1 MRRLAAAAVLAFTLA
16 GAGGQAGPA
25 AAADTFEAQTYS
37 PPKPAPGFSLPGLDG
52 RVTALSDLRGRV
64 ALLFFWAT
72 W

>member
-1 MRRLAAAAVLAFTLA
+1 MRRLAAAVVVALLLV
-16 GAGGQAGPA
+16 GSA
-25 AAADTFEAQTYS
+25 AAAPDFEVQTYS
-37 PPKPAPGFSLPGLDG
+37 PRKAAPAFSLPGLDG

>member
-1 MRRLAAAAVLAFTLA
+1 MRSLWAAAGLLWLLAA
-16 GAGGQAGPA
+16 PA
-25 AAADTFEAQTYS
+25 AASDFEVQAYS

-52 RVTALSDLRGRV
+52 RVTSLSDLRGHV

>member
-1 MRRLAAAAVLAFTLA
+1 MRRLAAATVLGLALA
-16 GAGGQAGPA
+16 GVIAQAGPA
-25 AAADTFEAQTYS
+25 AAADTFEAQAYS

>member
-1 MRRLAAAAVLAFTLA
+1 MSRLAAAAVLAILLA
-16 GAGGQAGPA
+16 GPTA
-25 AAADTFEAQTYS
+25 AAPDFQVQTYS
-37 PPKPAPGFSLPGLDG
+37 PPKPAPSFSLPGLDG

>member
-1 MRRLAAAAVLAFTLA
+1 VRRLWAAAGLLFLLAA
-16 GAGGQAGPA
+16 PA
-25 AAADTFEAQTYS
+25 AAAPDFEVQGYP
-37 PPKPAPGFSLPGLDG
+37 PPKPAPGFSLPGVDG

>member
-1 MRRLAAAAVLAFTLA
+1 MRRLLAAAGLCWLLTA
-16 GAGGQAGPA
+16 PA
-25 AAADTFEAQTYS
+25 AASDFEVQTYA
-37 PPKPAPGFSLPGLDG
+37 PPKAAPGFSLPGLDG

>member
-1 MRRLAAAAVLAFTLA
+1 MRRLAAAAILALLLA
-16 GAGGQAGPA
+16 GPTA
-25 AAADTFEAQTYS
+25 AAPDFEAQPYS
-37 PPKPAPGFSLPGLDG
+37 PPKAAPAFSLPGLDG

>member
-1 MRRLAAAAVLAFTLA
+1 MRSLWAAGLLWLLAAA
-16 GAGGQAGPA
+16 PA
-25 AAADTFEAQTYS
+25 AASDFEVQTYA

-52 RVTALSDLRGRV
+52 RVTSLSDLRGHV

>member
-1 MRRLAAAAVLAFTLA
+1 MRTLLAAGLLWLLAA
-16 GAGGQAGPA
+16 PA
-25 AAADTFEAQTYS
+25 AAAPDFPVQAYS
-37 PPKPAPGFSLPGLDG
+37 PPKPAPGFSLPGVDG

>member
-1 MRRLAAAAVLAFTLA
+1 VRQLAAAAVFSLVLA
-16 GAGGQAGPA
+16 GAVVQVGPA
-25 AAADTFEAQTYS
+25 AAADAFEAQMYS

-52 RVTALSDLRGRV
+52 RVTGLSDLRGRV